1 MSSLYVF
8 AIIFLSSFLIT
19 FVSVKIVLIVS
30 LKQRIGQ
37 KILEDGPTW
46 HKEKEGTPTM
56 GGIAFPIAIFSA
68 FFVFVVFLGGSEDA
82 SITPVFCVILFA
94 LFNSLI
100 GFLDDYLK
108 IKNSRNKGLT
118 APAKFA
124 LQSIA
129 AVAFLVL
136 IQKAVGLSTVLKIPF
151 VNFTLDIGILYYLF
165 AYLLLCGFVNAV
177 NLTDGLDG
185 LAASST
191 LPVAI
196 LLSFVGLFVFEEL
209 SYTYLGGA
217 LFGLLVAFLLFNRH
231 PAKIF
236 MGDTGSLF
244 LGGIIA
250 GISLSLNNALLVIL
264 FGFVY
269 LCEALSVIIQVAY
282 FKISN
287 GKRIFK
293 MAPLHHHLE
302 KCGWSERKI
311 VTVFTLV
318 NSFTCILAL
327 IGMII

>member
-8 AIIFLSSFLIT
+8 ATIFLSCFLIT
-19 FVSVKIVLIVS
+19 FVSVKIVIHFS

-37 KILEDGPTW
+37 KILEDGPVW

-56 GGIAFPIAIFSA
+56 GGIAFPIAIFGA
-68 FFVFVVFLGGSEDA
+68 FFIFIVFLGGSRDA
-82 SITPVFCVILFA
+82 HITPVFCVILFA

-136 IQKAVGLSTVLKIPF
+136 LHKTVGISTAIKIPF
-151 VNFTLDIGILYYLF
+151 VNFSLDIGIFYYLF

-185 LAASST
+185 LAASSM
-191 LPVAI
+191 LPVS
-196 LLSFVGLFVFEEL
+196 LFVSFVGMFVFEEL

-217 LFGLLVAFLLFNRH
+217 LLGLLVAFLLFNRY

-244 LGGIIA
+244 LGGILA
-250 GISLSLNNALLVIL
+250 GLSVSINNELLVIML
-264 FGFVY
+264 GFVF
-269 LCEALSVIIQVAY
+269 LCEALSVIIQVLY
-282 FKISN
+282 FKITK

-302 KCGWSERKI
+302 KYYFQHPHNIYAMHLK
-311 VTVFTLV
+311 
-318 NSFTCILAL
+318 
-327 IGMII
+327 

>member
-1 MSSLYVF
+1 MNSLYVF
-8 AIIFLSSFLIT
+8 AIIFLSCFLIT
-19 FVSVKIVLIVS
+19 FVSVKIVIHFS
-30 LKQRIGQ
+30 LKRRIGQ
-37 KILEDGPTW
+37 KILEDGPVW

-56 GGIAFPIAIFSA
+56 GGIAFPIAIFGA
-68 FFVFVVFLGGSEDA
+68 LFVFTVFLGGQRDTSA
-82 SITPVFCVILFA
+82 VPVLCVLIFA
-94 LFNSLI
+94 FLNSLI

-108 IKNSRNKGLT
+108 IRNNRNKGLT
-118 APAKFA
+118 APLKFA
-124 LQSIA
+124 LQSVA

-136 IQKAVGLSTVLKIPF
+136 FNKTVGISTAIKIPF
-151 VNFTLDIGILYYLF
+151 VNLSLDIGIFYYLF

-185 LAASST
+185 LAASSM
-191 LPVAI
+191 LPVSLFI
-196 LLSFVGLFVFEEL
+196 SFVGMFIFEEL

-217 LFGLLVAFLLFNRH
+217 LLGLLVAFLLFNRY

-244 LGGIIA
+244 LGGILA
-250 GISLSLNNALLVIL
+250 GLSVSINNELLVIML
-264 FGFVY
+264 GFVF
-269 LCEALSVIIQVAY
+269 LCEALSVIIQVLY
-282 FKISN
+282 FKITK

-311 VTVFTLV
+311 VTAFTLV

-327 IGMII
+327 WGMII